1 MTHRAL
7 RRAAIVS
14 LFLIVASALALGG
27 GRIGST
33 FAVFNGETTNAGSVF
48 AAGWIGAPSAP
59 ATTVSGA
66 NVTLTWTP
74 GAHGPIT
81 GQQLLGADNGNSSSC
96 SSPTYGTIGS
106 TLSATATSTTDTG
119 RGSSANGH
127 WFCYAMRSVTA
138 SSWTAQTAAAPVRIG
153 FFMTGIAIG
162 ASGGTVDN
170 NDTVAITFNQQPSTP
185 TVSRV
190 CVFASAKTLIL
201 GDTSS
206 TCSSTGDSYTVGK
219 LVTTG
224 SVTND
229 NNYGATISRSGNT
242 LTVTIS
248 GNNTPATSVGSG
260 TWTFT
265 PAALT
270 SAAGSAALC
279 TSSGSNC
286 LPTPTGNF

>member
-1 MTHRAL
+1 VSDRAL

-14 LFLIVASALALGG
+14 LVLVACCVLALAG

-33 FAVFNGETTNAGSVF
+33 FAVFNGETTNPGSVF

-59 ATTVSGA
+59 ATSVNGA

-74 GAHGPIT
+74 GTHGPIT
-81 GQQLLGADNGNSSSC
+81 GQQLLGADNGNSSTC
-96 SSPTYGTIGS
+96 SNPSYSTIGS

-138 SSWTAQTAAAPVRIG
+138 SSWSAQTAASPVRIG
-153 FFMTGIAIG
+153 FFMTGISIG
-162 ASGGTVDN
+162 SSGGTIN
-170 NDTVAITFNQQPSTP
+170 KNDTVAITFNQQPNTP
-185 TVSRV
+185 SVSRV
-190 CVFASAKTLIL
+190 CVFASAKTIIL

-206 TCSSTGDSYTVGK
+206 SCSSTGDSYTVGK

-224 SVTND
+224 TVTHN
-229 NNYGATISRSGNT
+229 NNYSAGVSRSGNT

-248 GNNTPATSVGSG
+248 SNASTATTVGSG
-260 TWTFT
+260 SWTFT
-265 PAALT
+265 PGSLT
-270 SAAGSAALC
+270 SSSGSASVC

-286 LPTPTGNF
+286 LPTPSGNF